1 MGESRAAAPR
11 ADAAPLH
18 QGRPVAPRE
27 LLEAMGDPEG
37 GDRILAPM
45 AEAVDQLQH
54 LPLAG
59 GIQQSRRFIHQQQAR
74 ALGLEHRWPEVA
86 ERYAEVN
93 RLFGDIVKVTPTSKV
108 VGDMALFMVVNDL
121 TVADVLDPEREIAF
135 PESVVSLFRGELG
148 FPPDGF
154 PRAIS
159 RREPP
164 SSMNLHVDPGA
175 NDSAWAMASCPTT
188 SPKA

>member
-1 MGESRAAAPR
+1 MKCLAVNTLTCVSR
-11 ADAAPLH
+11 
-18 QGRPVAPRE
+18 
-27 LLEAMGDPEG
+27 
-37 GDRILAPM
+37 
-45 AEAVDQLQH
+45 
-54 LPLAG
+54 
-59 GIQQSRRFIHQQQAR
+59 R

-108 VGDMALFMVVNDL
+108 VGDMALFMAVNDL

-154 PRAIS
+154 PREIS
-159 RREPP
+159 RKVLKCDTATPIVAEPP
-164 SSMNLHVDPGA
+164 RPFRPGERIAPVDLMQRASRCTRLPDTQSASSNCHRGSCIRRC
-175 NDSAWAMASCPTT
+175 SAIFPRIESAMAI
-188 SPKA
+188 